1 MFSGEKWHRAE
12 VLTEAPEGAGY
23 EVLMSTLETLP
34 YILPASELAIM
45 PPALE
50 KFPALVLKAAL
61 AGVRPLD
68 QQSWSYHTSLSFS
81 KLVLDKEVT
90 VTFQVKHC
98 TALVY

>member
-12 VLTEAPEGAGY
+12 VLTEAPEGEGY
-23 EVLMSTLETLP
+23 EVL
-34 YILPASELAIM
+34 YVDFGNVAVLPASELAIM
-45 PPALE
+45 PPVLE

-68 QQSWSYHTSLSFS
+68 QQSWSYDTSVSFS

-90 VTFQVKHC
+90 ITVQVN
-98 TALVY
+98 TALL